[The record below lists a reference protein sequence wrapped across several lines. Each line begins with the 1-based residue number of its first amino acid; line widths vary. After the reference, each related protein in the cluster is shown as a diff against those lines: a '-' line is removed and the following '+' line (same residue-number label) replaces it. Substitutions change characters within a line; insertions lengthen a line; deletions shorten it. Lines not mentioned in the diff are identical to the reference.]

1 MHAGNRA
8 LFVLS
13 ASFIVL
19 AFVLRVIVP
28 EELFVLWG
36 RPWGSHYVHM
46 GWLAF
51 WAFLV
56 VGLVLGLAVTLK
68 IAWRALRQ
76 RL

>member
-1 MHAGNRA
+1 MHARNSA
-8 LFVLS
+8 LCILS

-19 AFVLRVIVP
+19 ALVLPVIVP
-28 EELFVLWG
+28 GALFVPWG
-36 RPWGSHYVHM
+36 RPWGSHYVRL

-56 VGLVLGLAVTLK
+56 VGLLVGLAVTLK

-76 RL
+76 HL